1 MDNEDR
7 DKNNENTEEESEM
20 PSTAKKKPQE
30 NNSAALSKITSKAQV
45 LTGPKGMIKLNPKDQ
60 SHRDWYSD
68 GK

>member
-7 DKNNENTEEESEM
+7 DISTEHNEEEKNM
-20 PSTAKKKPQE
+20 PSTAKKKLQDHNPL
-30 NNSAALSKITSKAQV
+30 ALSKISAKAQI

-60 SHRDWYSD
+60 SHRDWYND

>member
-7 DKNNENTEEESEM
+7 DRNNEHIEEESGM
-20 PSTAKKKPQE
+20 PSTAKKKPQD
-30 NNSAALSKITSKAQV
+30 NNSALSKITSKAQI

-60 SHRDWYSD
+60 SHRDWYND